1 MASRPRSNSSSKKTT
16 PPATTGDSAV
26 DRPGRQ
32 LTETKEEP
40 RHWIADW
47 TVTVL
52 LLLFGT
58 TTLLQA
64 FVVPTGSMTNTV
76 LIGDHMIVDKMA
88 YAPSGALSRWL
99 LPYENVQR
107 GDIIVFKYP
116 VDPSQ
121 PYVKRVI
128 GMPGDH
134 IRFDNKVLILNGKR
148 IEEPYRRLEPNQT
161 SDYLN
166 NFPRQQPD
174 IMIDGRAR
182 QMLAEHVQGN
192 ELVVPEGHYFAMGDN
207 RDNSADSRFWG
218 FVPRENIIGKPVVIF
233 WSYDAPTEQLV
244 GGTLNPEHLIDL
256 AQHFFTRTRWDRT
269 LRLVR
274 AYPLGR

>member
-1 MASRPRSNSSSKKTT
+1 MAKEATRSAKTL
-16 PPATTGDSAV
+16 PP
-26 DRPGRQ
+26 PP
-32 LTETKEEP
+32 KEEV

-52 LLLFGT
+52 ILLFGT

-64 FVVPTGSMTNTV
+64 FVVPTGSMTKTV
-76 LIGDHMIVDKMA
+76 LIGDHMIVDKLA
-88 YAPSGALSRWL
+88 YSPGGAISKHL
-99 LPYENVQR
+99 LPYEDVKR
-107 GDIIVFKYP
+107 GDIIVFRYP
-116 VDPSQ
+116 LDVTQ

-128 GMPGDH
+128 GVPGDH
-134 IRFDNKVLILNGKR
+134 IRFDNKTLILNGKR
-148 IEEPYRRLEPNQT
+148 IVEPYRQLDSSQT

-166 NFPRQQPD
+166 NFPQTPD
-174 IMIDGRAR
+174 ILIEPRAR
-182 QMLAEHVQGN
+182 EMLAQNVKGN

-218 FVPRENIIGKPVVIF
+218 LVPRENIIGKPVVIF

-244 GGTLNPEHLIDL
+244 GGTLNPAHLIDL

-269 LRLVR
+269 LKFVR
-274 AYPLGR
+274 PYPLG

>member
-1 MASRPRSNSSSKKTT
+1 MASRPRNNKS
-16 PPATTGDSAV
+16 ATAEPEAKP
-26 DRPGRQ
+26 RP
-32 LTETKEEP
+32 LVEEP
-40 RHWIADW
+40 QEEVRHWIADW
-47 TVTVL
+47 TVTIL

-76 LIGDHMIVDKMA
+76 LIGDHMIVDKLA
-88 YAPSGALSRWL
+88 YAPGGAISKYL
-99 LPYENVQR
+99 LPYEDVHR

-128 GMPGDH
+128 GVPGDH
-134 IRFDNKVLILNGKR
+134 IRFQNKVLYLNGQR
-148 IEEPYRRLEPNQT
+148 IEEPYRRLEPNQL

-166 NFPRQQPD
+166 NFPQMTPD
-174 IMIDGRAR
+174 IMIDARAR
-182 QMLAEHVQGN
+182 QMLSEHVVGN
-192 ELVVPEGHYFAMGDN
+192 ELVVPEGSYFAMGDN

-218 FVPRENIIGKPVVIF
+218 FVPRENIIGKPVIIF

-244 GGTLNPEHLIDL
+244 GGTLNPAHLIDL
-256 AQHFFTRTRWDRT
+256 AQHFFTRTRWERT
-269 LRLVR
+269 FRLVR
-274 AYPLGR
+274 PYPLGR

>member
-32 LTETKEEP
+32 LTESKEEP

-128 GMPGDH
+128 GMPGD
-134 IRFDNKVLILNGKR
+134 
-148 IEEPYRRLEPNQT
+148 
-161 SDYLN
+161 
-166 NFPRQQPD
+166 
-174 IMIDGRAR
+174 
-182 QMLAEHVQGN
+182 
-192 ELVVPEGHYFAMGDN
+192 
-207 RDNSADSRFWG
+207 
-218 FVPRENIIGKPVVIF
+218 
-233 WSYDAPTEQLV
+233 
-244 GGTLNPEHLIDL
+244 
-256 AQHFFTRTRWDRT
+256 
-269 LRLVR
+269 
-274 AYPLGR
+274 

>member
-1 MASRPRSNSSSKKTT
+1 MATHPRNK
-16 PPATTGDSAV
+16 AV
-26 DRPGRQ
+26 AADAGPKAKP
-32 LTETKEEP
+32 LDLSEPKEEP

-76 LIGDHMIVDKMA
+76 LVGDHMIVDKLA
-88 YAPSGALSRWL
+88 YSPSGSISRHL
-99 LPYENVQR
+99 LPYEDVKR

-128 GMPGDH
+128 GVPGDRIH
-134 IRFDNKVLILNGKR
+134 FENKTLFLNGKR
-148 IEEPYRRLEPNQT
+148 IEEPYRRLEPNQI

-166 NFPRQQPD
+166 NFPQQHPD
-174 IMIDGRAR
+174 IMIDQRAR
-182 QMLAEHVQGN
+182 EMLAEHVQGN
-192 ELVVPEGHYFAMGDN
+192 ELVIPAGQYFAMGDN

-218 FVPRENIIGKPVVIF
+218 FVPRENIIGKPVIIF

-256 AQHFFTRTRWDRT
+256 AQHFFTRTRWERT
-269 LRLVR
+269 LRLVKP
-274 AYPLGR
+274 YPLGR

>member
-1 MASRPRSNSSSKKTT
+1 MATHPRSK
-16 PPATTGDSAV
+16 PPGAKEAKDLPRTAKGLPEPS
-26 DRPGRQ
+26 
-32 LTETKEEP
+32 KEEV

-52 LLLFGT
+52 ILLFGT

-64 FVVPTGSMTNTV
+64 FVGPTRSLTKTV
-76 LIGDHMIVDKMA
+76 LIGDHIIVDKLA
-88 YAPSGALSRWL
+88 YSPPGAISKYL
-99 LPYENVQR
+99 LPYEDVKR

-116 VDPSQ
+116 LDPSQ

-128 GMPGDH
+128 GVPGDH
-134 IRFDNKVLILNGKR
+134 LRFENKTLILNGKR
-148 IEEPYRRLEPNQT
+148 IVEPYRQLDPAQM

-166 NFPRQQPD
+166 NFPQTPD
-174 IMIDGRAR
+174 ILIETRAR
-182 QMLAEHVQGN
+182 EMLAQHVKGN

-218 FVPRENIIGKPVVIF
+218 LVPRENIIGKPVVIF

-244 GGTLNPEHLIDL
+244 GGTLNPAHLIDL
-256 AQHFFTRTRWDRT
+256 AQHFFTRTRWNRT
-269 LRLVR
+269 LKLVR
-274 AYPLGR
+274 PYPLG

>member
-1 MASRPRSNSSSKKTT
+1 MASRPRNK
-16 PPATTGDSAV
+16 SAV
-26 DRPGRQ
+26 AEPEAKPRP
-32 LTETKEEP
+32 LVEESP
-40 RHWIADW
+40 EEVRHWIADW

-76 LIGDHMIVDKMA
+76 LIGDHMIVDKLA
-88 YAPSGALSRWL
+88 YAPGGPVSKYL
-99 LPYENVQR
+99 LPYEDVQR

-116 VDPSQ
+116 LDPSQ

-128 GMPGDH
+128 GVPGDH
-134 IRFDNKVLILNGKR
+134 IRFQNKVLYLNGTR
-148 IEEPYRRLEPNQT
+148 IEEPYRRLEPNQL

-166 NFPRQQPD
+166 NFPQTPD
-174 IMIDGRAR
+174 IMIDARAR
-182 QMLAEHVQGN
+182 QMLVENVVGN
-192 ELVVPEGHYFAMGDN
+192 ELVVPQGYYFAMGDN

-218 FVPRENIIGKPVVIF
+218 FVPRENIIGKPVIIF

-244 GGTLNPEHLIDL
+244 GGTLNPAHLMDL
-256 AQHFFTRTRWDRT
+256 ALHFFTRTRWDRT
-269 LRLVR
+269 FRLVKP
-274 AYPLGR
+274 YPLGR